1 MLVAVLGGIPTG
13 TPWPRKQPSNRRV
26 LIAAGHLK
34 VTTTSTGSIA
44 AMPAIL
50 KTDLEELTLMTHEQ
64 FEREKNYRVALFVA
78 ESMLKRGLITDQEYH
93 EIDTILIEK
102 HRPVFG
108 GLCA

>member
-1 MLVAVLGGIPTG
+1 MLVAMLGGIPTG

-34 VTTTSTGSIA
+34 ATRTSIGSIV
-44 AMPAIL
+44 AMLATSRP
-50 KTDLEELTLMTHEQ
+50 DLGVRTSMSHEQ
-64 FEREKNYRVALFVA
+64 FEREKNYRVALVIA
-78 ESMLKRGLITDQEYH
+78 EAMLRQGLITDQEYH

-102 HRPVFG
+102 YRPVFG